1 MTDGSRSSTDSGDA
15 RTPGWPDQWMCLR
28 LSESAA
34 MSGADRKT
42 IGDRVSLAC

>member
-1 MTDGSRSSTDSGDA
+1 MEADRAWIAGTPA
-15 RTPGWPDQWMCLR
+15 RQGGPDQWMCLR